1 VKETTATTVGQGG
14 SFHGVSPERRS
25 RRHVLPSFPSK
36 VPPTLPRVASATVE
50 PGGRRSL
57 TVVEGALDDDARSAR
72 GRTRDPLALYRW
84 SDPSLLA
91 LGLLAL
97 FAGFGQFGAVAAL
110 GDVAKTF
117 GHVSGGATF
126 ADEVGLSGTIL
137 GVGLAVIRAASFLG
151 LPLASLADRVGR
163 RPMLLGTCAVGLG
176 LTVLAVV
183 SPSYW
188 WFVVIF
194 AVGRPFLS
202 ATVGLTQVGA
212 VELTSTSQR
221 AKAVSLVAAGYAVG
235 AGLTAIIHSLAE
247 RTLGFRG
254 IFALAI
260 VPMVL
265 LPVVARRVVEP
276 DRFARE
282 RTPDAHPVLG
292 PVARPFRR
300 RLLIVALLALAV
312 SVITGPANSLVFVYA
327 QNFLHLSG
335 IVTSGMVVAAGL
347 AGLGGLLLGRWLADH
362 MGRRPTVALAIAGMA
377 VSGTIAYSGSS
388 WALFVGYVAGVTAGA
403 VFAPA
408 GGALANE
415 LFPTQ
420 VRASVAGW
428 YIGAGVVG
436 AVGGLLAFG
445 AVADVGR
452 VGDHA
457 GTAAAVIFLPMILA
471 TALLLLLPET
481 KGREPEELW
490 GASPIGPQ
498 GFADGVN
505 ASGAGE
511 TISTASP
518 DGRSAREEV
527 DAQPDPPEQDEQAQ
541 PPAATDQ
548 GGDHGR
554 QAAHGPTSEP
564 PAPGGGHG

>member
-1 VKETTATTVGQGG
+1 MN
-14 SFHGVSPERRS
+14 
-25 RRHVLPSFPSK
+25 
-36 VPPTLPRVASATVE
+36 
-50 PGGRRSL
+50 
-57 TVVEGALDDDARSAR
+57 DDARAAPGQVPSH
-72 GRTRDPLALYRW
+72 LALYAW
-84 SDPSLLA
+84 SDPALLT
-91 LGLLAL
+91 LGVLAL
-97 FAGFGQFGAVAAL
+97 FGGFGQFGAVASL

-117 GHVSGGATF
+117 GHISRGATF

-151 LPLASLADRVGR
+151 LPLASLADRLGR
-163 RPMLLGTCAVGLG
+163 RPMLIGMCAAGLC
-176 LTVLAVV
+176 LTVLTVV

-194 AVGRPFLS
+194 AIGRPFLS

-212 VELTSTSQR
+212 VELTSSSQR

-247 RTLGFRG
+247 RALGFRG
-254 IFALAI
+254 IFALAA
-260 VPMVL
+260 VPLVL
-265 LPVVARRVVEP
+265 LPGVARRVVEP

-282 RTPDAHPVLG
+282 RTPDAHPILG

-300 RLLIVALLALAV
+300 RLLIVALLAFAF
-312 SVITGPANSLVFVYA
+312 SMITGPANSLVFIYA
-327 QNFLHLSG
+327 QNVLHLSG
-335 IVTSGMVVAAGL
+335 IVTSAMVVAAGV
-347 AGLGGLLLGRWLADH
+347 AGLGGLLIGRWLADTI
-362 MGRRPTVALAIAGMA
+362 GRRPTVALSVAAMA
-377 VSGTIAYSGSS
+377 VCGTIAYSGSS
-388 WALFVGYVAGVTAGA
+388 GALLCGYVFGVTAGA

-452 VGDHA
+452 SGDHA
-457 GTAAAVIFLPMILA
+457 GVAAAVVFLPMILS

-481 KGREPEELW
+481 RGREPEELW
-490 GASPIGPQ
+490 GVPATARTS
-498 GFADGVN
+498 
-505 ASGAGE
+505 AG
-511 TISTASP
+511 
-518 DGRSAREEV
+518 EEV
-527 DAQPDPPEQDEQAQ
+527 DSQPDPPQDEQEPH
-541 PPAATDQ
+541 PPAVGQQ
-548 GGDHGR
+548 GGDGGR
-554 QAAHGPTSEP
+554 RAAHEPAADP
-564 PAPGGGHG
+564 PAPGGHQG

>member
-1 VKETTATTVGQGG
+1 M
-14 SFHGVSPERRS
+14 
-25 RRHVLPSFPSK
+25 
-36 VPPTLPRVASATVE
+36 
-50 PGGRRSL
+50 
-57 TVVEGALDDDARSAR
+57 EGALDDDARATSGSTP
-72 GRTRDPLALYRW
+72 GRLALYAW
-84 SDPSLLA
+84 SDPALLT
-91 LGLLAL
+91 LGALAL
-97 FAGFGQFGAVAAL
+97 FAGFGQFGAVASL

-117 GHVSGGATF
+117 GHVGGGATF

-151 LPLASLADRVGR
+151 LPLAALADRVGR
-163 RPMLLGTCAVGLG
+163 RPMLIGTCAIGLG
-176 LTVLAVV
+176 LTVLTVV

-212 VELTSTSQR
+212 VELTSSHHR

-247 RTLGFRG
+247 KTLGFRG
-254 IFALAI
+254 IFALAV
-260 VPMVL
+260 VPLLL
-265 LPVVARRVVEP
+265 LPAVAHRVVEP

-282 RTPDAHPVLG
+282 RTRDAHPVLG

-300 RLLIVALLALAV
+300 RLLIVALLAFCV
-312 SVITGPANSLVFVYA
+312 SVITGPANSLVFIYA
-327 QNFLHLSG
+327 ENFLHLGG
-335 IVTSGMVVAAGL
+335 IVTSGMVVAAGV

-362 MGRRPTVALAIAGMA
+362 VGRRPTVAVAIAAMA
-377 VSGTIAYSGSS
+377 VCGTIAYTGSTV
-388 WALFVGYVAGVTAGA
+388 ALFVGYVSGVTAGA

-452 VGDHA
+452 AGDHA
-457 GTAAAVIFLPMILA
+457 GTAAAVVFLPMILA
-471 TALLLLLPET
+471 TGLLLLLPET
-481 KGREPEELW
+481 RGREPEELW
-490 GASPIGPQ
+490 GVPVPG
-498 GFADGVN
+498 GGL
-505 ASGAGE
+505 AG
-511 TISTASP
+511 
-518 DGRSAREEV
+518 EEV
-527 DAQPDPPEQDEQAQ
+527 DPEPDPTQHDHHTDPGALGQETGEGDRRATDASPHN
-541 PPAATDQ
+541 PPAT
-548 GGDHGR
+548 G
-554 QAAHGPTSEP
+554 S
-564 PAPGGGHG
+564 GHG